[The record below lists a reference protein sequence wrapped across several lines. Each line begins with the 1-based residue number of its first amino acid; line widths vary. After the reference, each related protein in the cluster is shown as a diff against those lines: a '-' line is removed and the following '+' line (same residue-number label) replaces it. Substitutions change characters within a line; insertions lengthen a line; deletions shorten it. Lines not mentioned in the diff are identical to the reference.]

1 MVCSM
6 FSRSNKHH
14 RNRGFRSSSSVIG
27 CEASYLHHGSSNFE
41 DIKEEVAATGEM
53 ASASEAR
60 ASHGAT
66 VDLSSTE
73 PQGHHQ
79 HHQQTRLETHSCPS
93 SPTETDC
100 SSGFSTLRRRSV
112 TVTEKV
118 SWVSTSLKIQ
128 QLLNNCRHEPVIQI
142 TVTFFVMPNFL
153 LGVGSNL
160 SKKIF
165 FFHNLLRIFNQGSV
179 YSWGAF
185 VHYNY

>member
-1 MVCSM
+1 MVCISNLNLTKYVVAAKYLLRFLMVCSM

-118 SWVSTSLKIQ
+118 SYYRRKKGLSQRKALY
-128 QLLNNCRHEPVIQI
+128 VILI
-142 TVTFFVMPNFL
+142 LCFARSRPSF
-153 LGVGSNL
+153 
-160 SKKIF
+160 
-165 FFHNLLRIFNQGSV
+165 
-179 YSWGAF
+179 
-185 VHYNY
+185 